1 MRTLSSVAAKVS
13 HLSPIRLFQILISN
27 FSQIPRCTYG
37 KKKMAR
43 SSRLSRATTA
53 GVSMECRGIRQIHAC
68 LLQQAMTEKSECES
82 LSLLFFFLLSFLS
95 FFLVF
100 TQCLISIRNG
110 KKMVERRHND
120 ESKTEIQ
127 QSIDPAA
134 IQQWWQIII

>member
-13 HLSPIRLFQILISN
+13 HLSSIRLFQILISN
-27 FSQIPRCTYG
+27 FSQIPRSTYG

-53 GVSMECRGIRQIHAC
+53 DVSMECRGIRQIHAC
-68 LLQQAMTEKSECES
+68 SLQQAMTEKSECES
-82 LSLLFFFLLSFLS
+82 PSLLFFFSFLS
-95 FFLVF
+95 SFHGFN
-100 TQCLISIRNG
+100 QCLISIRNG

-134 IQQWWQIII
+134 VQQWWQIII